1 MIMKVLLSS
10 KKQRAPH
17 KVLTP
22 IIHTAAC
29 CDPGKEKMMLVMIK
43 THKCVSV
50 SEDAD
55 FPPITSSSSR
65 WSSAGLLS

>member
-1 MIMKVLLSS
+1 MITKVLLPSER
-10 KKQRAPH
+10 QRAPH

-22 IIHTAAC
+22 IRHTADC
-29 CDPGKEKMMLVMIK
+29 CDPGKEKMMLVMTK

-55 FPPITSSSSR
+55 FPPITSNNSR
-65 WSSAGLLS
+65 WSSAGFLS